1 MSLIIYQIYQISM
14 FYQLVIKIINQIAF
28 LLNYILNGTK
38 RIELRLYDEKRQQI
52 KIGDIIKFYKEPKLK
67 DTFRAKVIGL
77 LRYNSFYDMF
87 KDLDISI
94 LADVSMTKNEL
105 MDELC
110 RFYTVD
116 NQLKYGVIGIRIE
129 LL

>member
-1 MSLIIYQIYQISM
+1 
-14 FYQLVIKIINQIAF
+14 
-28 LLNYILNGTK
+28 
-38 RIELRLYDEKRQQI
+38 
-52 KIGDIIKFYKEPKLK
+52 
-67 DTFRAKVIGL
+67 
-77 LRYNSFYDMF
+77 MF

>member
-1 MSLIIYQIYQISM
+1 MEHEMKLQDKYY
-14 FYQLVIKIINQIAF
+14 
-28 LLNYILNGTK
+28 NYILNGTK

-77 LRYNSFYDMF
+77 LRHNSFYDMF

-116 NQLKYGVIGIRIE
+116 NQLKYGVIGIRVE